1 MDVYVCV
8 FLSSVCDI
16 SSHLR
21 FTINRQF
28 LCFVYLQG
36 HDLVFLFGF
45 AFFFGILQ
53 PFDELLHLL
62 QEVHLTLV

>member
-1 MDVYVCV
+1 MYGC
-8 FLSSVCDI
+8 LSSVCDI

-28 LCFVYLQG
+28 LCCVYLQG
-36 HDLVFLFGF
+36 LDSILFFGF
-45 AFFFGILQ
+45 ALFFGILQ

-62 QEVHLTLV
+62 QEVHLALV